1 MGLTDSERK
10 AMVEYKLSKA
20 NRTFEQAKG
29 NVPLMFWEVIANRLY
44 YSAYYAVSALLLAN
58 GISAQTHNGVIQ
70 MFSLH
75 FVKTKIVPDEFGK
88 LYSKLFTLRLTGDY
102 NDSYSLTES
111 DVLPLVAP
119 TEEFIS
125 VIGRMATNNS

>member
-1 MGLTDSERK
+1 
-10 AMVEYKLSKA
+10 
-20 NRTFEQAKG
+20 
-29 NVPLMFWEVIANRLY
+29 
-44 YSAYYAVSALLLAN
+44 
-58 GISAQTHNGVIQ
+58 

-75 FVKTKIVPDEFGK
+75 FVKTKIVPEELGK